1 MGLRD
6 SSGST
11 GGAAARL
18 DAQGA
23 LRNARPDDGLRAG
36 SVRAVIDGRF
46 SPKAFEASEDAE
58 ALAATLREEVV
69 LAIQPAIQA
78 AMKAVIGQL
87 NSLGAPPRSVT
98 TRQRVPPSACTS
110 ATTALSAQA
119 PGAIEPPSRLPL
131 RRHRGTLGHAVIQF
145 RTQLA

>member
-1 MGLRD
+1 VWVAKPLTEYVSRRTLPQSD
-6 SSGST
+6 TSAHET
-11 GGAAARL
+11 
-18 DAQGA
+18 AQGA
-23 LRNARPDDGLRAG
+23 LANTRADDGLRAG

-87 NSLGAPPRSVT
+87 NSLGA
-98 TRQRVPPSACTS
+98 
-110 ATTALSAQA
+110 
-119 PGAIEPPSRLPL
+119 
-131 RRHRGTLGHAVIQF
+131 
-145 RTQLA
+145 

>member
-1 MGLRD
+1 LQGCTARATTRATPGRSAATPADASLFINRVGLTNR
-6 SSGST
+6 SGWLCAKTDASIDGGIAFRRKHT
-11 GGAAARL
+11 GT
-18 DAQGA
+18 
-23 LRNARPDDGLRAG
+23 DDGLRAG

-87 NSLGAPPRSVT
+87 NSLGA
-98 TRQRVPPSACTS
+98 
-110 ATTALSAQA
+110 
-119 PGAIEPPSRLPL
+119 
-131 RRHRGTLGHAVIQF
+131 
-145 RTQLA
+145 